1 MENLSFKDL
10 NLSNEVQHAIAD
22 MGFEEATPIQ
32 SQSIPPIL
40 EGNDLIG
47 QAQTGTGKTCAF
59 GIPAIEMI
67 QPQIDTIQVLVLCP
81 TRELAIQSSEE
92 LRNVLKYKDGIRILP
107 VYGGQPIDRQILA
120 LKKRPQIIIGTPGRV
135 MDHMRRR
142 TIKLE
147 NLKMIVLD
155 EADEM
160 LNMGFREDIDTIL
173 EKVPEDRQ
181 TILFSAT
188 MPKEILDI
196 TRKYQKDPVH
206 IKVAHK
212 QLTVPSIE
220 QYYLE
225 VKESAKL
232 EVLSRLID
240 TNDIKLSLVF
250 CNTKKRVDDLTSSLQ
265 SRGFSAEA
273 LHGDMRQEH
282 RDKVM
287 SQFRKGN
294 FDILIATDVAARG
307 IDVDDV
313 EAVFNYDIP
322 SDEEYYVHRIGRT
335 GRAGRTG
342 KAFTFISGR
351 EIYKLRDIQRYTKST
366 VSLIKPPTI
375 NDVEEK
381 KMSNVLKLLRENLGH
396 EGLSKYLSHIE
407 RFVNTIN
414 SDTED
419 QDDSFV
425 TSLDVAAALLKMYA
439 EQSGNFPNTVSEID
453 EASDFDSDSG
463 NDMVRLFINIGSENK
478 IQPKHIIEGL
488 VESSGLPGKM
498 VGSIDIFDRYSF
510 VEVPKEFAA
519 EVLRSMK
526 NHTIKGKRINIEK
539 STPRKKAGRSSSG
552 FGRSSGTYSTFT
564 GHGGGNGGQGPKRK
578 SGHPGFK
585 AAGGKSYRK
594 DR

>member
-10 NLSNEVQHAIAD
+10 TLSDEVQHAIAD

-32 SQSIPPIL
+32 SQSIPYIL

-59 GIPAIEMI
+59 GIPAVEKIN
-67 QPQIDTIQVLVLCP
+67 PQIDSIQVLVLCP
-81 TRELAIQSSEE
+81 TRELAIQSCEE

-107 VYGGQPIDRQILA
+107 VYGGQPIDRQIMA
-120 LKKRPQIIIGTPGRV
+120 LKKRPQIIIGTPGRI

-142 TIKLE
+142 TLKLE
-147 NLKMIVLD
+147 ALKMIVLD

-173 EKVPEDRQ
+173 EKVPEERQ

-188 MPKEILDI
+188 MPKEILEL
-196 TRKYQKDPVH
+196 TKKYQKDPIH
-206 IKVAHK
+206 IKIAHK
-212 QLTVPSIE
+212 ELTVPSIE

-250 CNTKKRVDDLTSSLQ
+250 CNTKKRVDELTASLQ

-287 SQFRKGN
+287 SLFRKGN

-313 EAVFNYDIP
+313 EAVFNYDLP
-322 SDEEYYVHRIGRT
+322 NDEEYYVHRIGRT

-351 EIYKLRDIQRYTKST
+351 EMYKLRDIQRYTKSSIT
-366 VSLIKPPTI
+366 PMKPPSL
-375 NDVEEK
+375 NEVEEK
-381 KMSNVLKLLRENLGH
+381 KMANILKTLTENLKD
-396 EGLSKYLSHIE
+396 EGITKFASHIE
-407 RFVNTIN
+407 RFIDTIN
-414 SDTED
+414 NESEE
-419 QDDSFV
+419 QDENFV
-425 TSLDVAAALLKMYA
+425 TSLDIAAALLKMYG
-439 EQSGNFPNTVSEID
+439 EQSGNLPSVVNEIDNTVEP
-453 EASDFDSDSG
+453 SG
-463 NDMVRLFINIGSENK
+463 NKDMVRLFINIGSESK
-478 IQPKHIIEGL
+478 IQPKHIIESL
-488 VESSGLPGKM
+488 VASTGLPGKL
-498 VGSIDIFDRYSF
+498 VGAIDIFDRYSF
-510 VEVPKEFAA
+510 VEVPKDFAP
-519 EVLRSMK
+519 EVLKSMK
-526 NHTIKGKRINIEK
+526 NYTIKGKRVNIEK
-539 STPRKKAGRSSSG
+539 STARKKSGRGQS
-552 FGRSSGTYSTFT
+552 FNRSTPPNRRS
-564 GHGGGNGGQGPKRK
+564 QKK
-578 SGHPGFK
+578 IK
-585 AAGGKSYRK
+585 
-594 DR
+594 

>member
-10 NLSNEVQHAIAD
+10 TLSDEVQHAIAD

-32 SQSIPPIL
+32 SQSIPYIL

-59 GIPAIEMI
+59 GIPAIEK
-67 QPQIDTIQVLVLCP
+67 IDQKIDSIQVLVLCP
-81 TRELAIQSSEE
+81 TRELAIQSCEE

-107 VYGGQPIDRQILA
+107 VYGGQPIDRQIMA

-142 TIKLE
+142 TLKLE
-147 NLKMIVLD
+147 TLKMIVLD

-173 EKVPEDRQ
+173 EKVPQERQ

-188 MPKEILDI
+188 MPKEILEL
-196 TRKYQKDPVH
+196 TKKYQKDPIH
-206 IKVAHK
+206 IKIAHK
-212 QLTVPSIE
+212 ELTVPSIE

-250 CNTKKRVDDLTSSLQ
+250 CNTKKRVDELTASLQ

-287 SQFRKGN
+287 SLFRKGN

-313 EAVFNYDIP
+313 EAVFNYDLP
-322 SDEEYYVHRIGRT
+322 NDEEYYVHRIGRT

-351 EIYKLRDIQRYTKST
+351 EMYKLRDIQRYTKST
-366 VSLIKPPTI
+366 ITPMKPPSL
-375 NDVEEK
+375 NEVEEK
-381 KMSNVLKLLRENLGH
+381 KMANIFNTLKENLNN
-396 EGLSKYLSHIE
+396 ESMSKFASHVE
-407 RFVNTIN
+407 RFIDTIN
-414 SDTED
+414 NESEG
-419 QDDSFV
+419 QDESFV
-425 TSLDVAAALLKMYA
+425 TSLDIAAALLKMYG
-439 EQSGNFPNTVSEID
+439 EQSGNLPSAINEID
-453 EASDFDSDSG
+453 NAVEPVG
-463 NDMVRLFINIGSENK
+463 NKDMVRLFINIGSESK
-478 IQPKHIIEGL
+478 IQPKHIIESL
-488 VESSGLPGKM
+488 VASTGLPGKL
-498 VGSIDIFDRYSF
+498 VGAIDIFDRYSF
-510 VEVPKEFAA
+510 VEVPKDFAP
-519 EVLRSMK
+519 EVLKSMK
-526 NHTIKGKRINIEK
+526 NYTIKGKRVNIEK
-539 STPRKKAGRSSSG
+539 SNARKKSSRGQSFNRSTPPNR
-552 FGRSSGTYSTFT
+552 RS
-564 GHGGGNGGQGPKRK
+564 QKK
-578 SGHPGFK
+578 SK
-585 AAGGKSYRK
+585 
-594 DR
+594 